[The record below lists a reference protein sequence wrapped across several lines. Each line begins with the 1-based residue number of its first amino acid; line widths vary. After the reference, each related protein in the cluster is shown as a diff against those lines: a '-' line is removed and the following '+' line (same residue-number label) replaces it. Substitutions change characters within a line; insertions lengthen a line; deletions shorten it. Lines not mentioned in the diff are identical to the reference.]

1 MKILKSIW
9 NGFNWLFGGGTKAH
23 TNVIDL
29 SPALTMAQAKK
40 ACDEGAKVR
49 YCGWP
54 EGEWVER
61 FDVPKARSPYVKKN
75 WMGTI
80 PYAWD
85 FSGPDSMGSWEI
97 A

>member
-29 SPALTMAQAKK
+29 APALTMAQAKK
-40 ACDEGAKVR
+40 ACDIGLKVR

-54 EGEWVER
+54 NREGVIRGLDKYWR
-61 FDVPKARSPYVKKN
+61 SKDVDFNIEYH
-75 WMGTI
+75 
-80 PYAWD
+80 WD

>member
-1 MKILKSIW
+1 MKILSSIW

-29 SPALTMAQAKK
+29 APALTMAQAKK
-40 ACDEGAKVR
+40 ACDAGFKVR

-54 EGEWVER
+54 NGELIFKVLDKYWKR
-61 FDVPKARSPYVKKN
+61 QDGDFDTLYH
-75 WMGTI
+75 
-80 PYAWD
+80 WD

>member
-40 ACDEGAKVR
+40 ACDAGFKVR
-49 YCGWP
+49 YCGWNKGNYIYKNKN
-54 EGEWVER
+54 E
-61 FDVPKARSPYVKKN
+61 YVIVQT
-75 WMGTI
+75 GVRIFTFS
-80 PYAWD
+80 YHWD

>member
-1 MKILKSIW
+1 MNIFKRIW
-9 NGFNWLFGGGTKAH
+9 NGFNNALGGGTKAH

-54 EGEWVER
+54 KG
-61 FDVPKARSPYVKKN
+61 DYVYENNWTYWKHRKTNKN
-75 WMGTI
+75 I
-80 PYAWD
+80 PYKWD
-85 FSGPDSMGSWEI
+85 SWGPDSMGSWEI